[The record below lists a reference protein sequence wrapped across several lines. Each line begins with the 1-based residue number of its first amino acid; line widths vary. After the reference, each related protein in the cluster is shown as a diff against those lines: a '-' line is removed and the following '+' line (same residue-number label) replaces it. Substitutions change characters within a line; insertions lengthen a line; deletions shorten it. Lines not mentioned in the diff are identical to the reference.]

1 MSAYALPIL
10 YALFVWWFSTGLI
23 LYLDRLPRHT
33 FRWSLLGATVFMGT
47 GLYGLAVS
55 GADATVAGAY
65 TGFTCAL
72 LVWAWHEVSFL
83 MGFVTGTRTSPC
95 PPEIRGW
102 QRFVAATQAILWHE
116 LAILASAV
124 LVVTLTWGAP
134 NQVGT
139 WTFLLL
145 WLMRLSTKL
154 NLFLGVP
161 NLAEG
166 LLPDHLRYLASF
178 LARRPMNLLF
188 PVSVT
193 LSTVIAGCFVQNA
206 LAAEAVAFEV
216 AAFTF
221 LAALTTL
228 AVLEHWFLV
237 LPLPVE
243 ALWAWSLRQSGAKP
257 PLTEPALTRLIVT
270 R

>member
-1 MSAYALPIL
+1 
-10 YALFVWWFSTGLI
+10 
-23 LYLDRLPRHT
+23 
-33 FRWSLLGATVFMGT
+33 MGT
-47 GLYGLAVS
+47 ALYGLAVS
-55 GADATVAGAY
+55 GADATVAGTY

-72 LVWAWHEVSFL
+72 LVWAWHEVTFL
-83 MGFVTGTRTSPC
+83 MGFVTGTRTTPC
-95 PPEIRGW
+95 PPDARGW

-124 LVVTLTWGAP
+124 LVVTLTWGAA

-178 LARRPMNLLF
+178 LA
-188 PVSVT
+188 
-193 LSTVIAGCFVQNA
+193 
-206 LAAEAVAFEV
+206 
-216 AAFTF
+216 
-221 LAALTTL
+221 
-228 AVLEHWFLV
+228 
-237 LPLPVE
+237 
-243 ALWAWSLRQSGAKP
+243 
-257 PLTEPALTRLIVT
+257 
-270 R
+270 